1 VTRIDYDV
9 RIKKIDDANKDEFK
23 KVISLLNALRKE
35 LLKFDFEGDYQ
46 KLSHFLIK
54 INEIRPNLSDR
65 KQKIINAE
73 IVTLHKQVKDII
85 KMRPSHI
92 KKDNPNFMELKN
104 IIGNLEG
111 MNISYIYSYVEKYD
125 GDAYNLIR
133 YLLFEEKNLMF
144 VKYAFDKYPHLVNV
158 RDKNGNCILLEVV
171 DRYLSA
177 IYKYTKDGVLR
188 FNDDLFYY
196 DEVLESLLSSV
207 KIDYRSDLQDI
218 ALGKVESFLT
228 RNDLSKYKG
237 EVKSKFVF
245 WINELIEKLEEE
257 SYEETLSHLSY
268 KTDVAIDFHES
279 VLSESRRFN
288 VRTLKPEFER
298 RVGNQDEYIVTID
311 GEGAEEID
319 DGLSI
324 RKLEN
329 GNFLLGVH
337 ISDPL
342 GYVSKNS
349 LLYEEANRRTTSIYS
364 PLERTSS
371 MFPEVYAKEHMSLT
385 QGKNRL
391 ATSYYLEI
399 TPYGEILLDRC
410 VFKKTIVNVNK
421 KLTYDEF
428 NSLSKTGSSNERLDV
443 TINNLLEVTDLLCK
457 RIIMDENYRIANRES
472 INVSG
477 TNITGSSS
485 SEKLVEYAMLA
496 ANSTVAS
503 YAAKNGIPFIY
514 RGHETSKDYL
524 AKIDYFDKKF
534 RENPT
539 SENYEVF
546 VKLLR
551 DTYPCAF
558 YTTDSNIKHMGI
570 GVEHYSHIT
579 SPLRR
584 FADCLASEAL
594 NLMYFNEVRDDKEVY
609 MLEERLKEGCRY
621 INEKKTSID
630 YFTSRYVKVK
640 K

>member
-1 VTRIDYDV
+1 LQEE
-9 RIKKIDDANKDEFK
+9 ALA
-23 KVISLLNALRKE
+23 KVSNFLN
-35 LLKFDFEGDYQ
+35 
-46 KLSHFLIK
+46 
-54 INEIRPNLSDR
+54 
-65 KQKIINAE
+65 
-73 IVTLHKQVKDII
+73 T
-85 KMRPSHI
+85 
-92 KKDNPNFMELKN
+92 
-104 IIGNLEG
+104 
-111 MNISYIYSYVEKYD
+111 
-125 GDAYNLIR
+125 
-133 YLLFEEKNLMF
+133 
-144 VKYAFDKYPHLVNV
+144 
-158 RDKNGNCILLEVV
+158 V
-171 DRYLSA
+171 D
-177 IYKYTKDGVLR
+177 T
-188 FNDDLFYY
+188 
-196 DEVLESLLSSV
+196 
-207 KIDYRSDLQDI
+207 
-218 ALGKVESFLT
+218 
-228 RNDLSKYKG
+228 SKYRG

-245 WINELIEKLEEE
+245 WTNELIEKLEEE
-257 SYEETLSHLSY
+257 SYEETLAHLSY
-268 KTDVAIDFHES
+268 KTDVSIDFHES

-288 VRTLKPEFER
+288 VRTLKPEFEK

-324 RKLEN
+324 KKLEN
-329 GNFLLGVH
+329 GNYLLGVH

-342 GYVSKNS
+342 GYISRNS

-371 MFPEVYAKEHMSLT
+371 MFPEAYAKDHMSLM

-399 TPYGEILLDRC
+399 TPCGEILLDRC

-428 NSLSKTGSSNERLDV
+428 NILSKTGSSNERLDE
-443 TINNLLEVTDLLCK
+443 TIESLLEVTDLLSK
-457 RIIMDENYRIANRES
+457 RIIMDENYRIANREAS
-472 INVSG
+472 NVSG
-477 TNITGSSS
+477 TNITGTSS

-503 YAAKNGIPFIY
+503 YAAKKGIPFIY
-514 RGHETSKDYL
+514 RGHETNKDYL

-551 DTYPCAF
+551 DTYPSAF
-558 YTTDSNIKHMGI
+558 YTTDSSIKHMGI

-584 FADCLASEAL
+584 FADCLANEAL
-594 NLMYFNEVRDDKEVY
+594 NLMYFNEVSSDKEVY
-609 MLEERLKEGCRY
+609 KLEERLKEGCRY

-630 YFTSRYVKVK
+630 YFTDRYVKVK